1 MNTHTEYR
9 RHGYHPPDGP
19 APVPD
24 PEATV
29 SPLARH
35 RAPSLAGTTATTP
48 PHRSK
53 RIAWVRPTELASFA
67 SPVIGRGIDL
77 QAELVRRA
85 RRTPVTTT
93 RSVRRTA
100 YPPLHSPEPLAPRQ
114 KGLEL

>member
-1 MNTHTEYR
+1 MNTHAEYA

-35 RAPSLAGTTATTP
+35 RDPSLAGSTTTTP
-48 PHRSK
+48 PSRAK
-53 RIAWVRPTELASFA
+53 GIAWVRPTELASFA

-77 QAELVRRA
+77 QAELVRQA

-100 YPPLHSPEPLAPRQ
+100 HPPLHSLEPTAPRQ
-114 KGLEL
+114 EGLEL